1 MKHTLRA
8 VATLGLAIY
17 AYAEL
22 AAHVYPFVLLPQVGI
37 PLKVIAL
44 TLFAV
49 LHAGTN
55 FGWRVG
61 LLMFFATTMVTW
73 SFEQVGVTTGMVYGA
88 YHYSGMLG
96 PKLGAVPLL
105 IPLAWFMMMYPS
117 YLVTSLI
124 VDGHALPQKTD
135 LKRLG
140 TRAMIAAI
148 VMTAWDAVIDPG
160 MSRTGYW
167 IWEHGGSYFG
177 VPRQNFAGWLLTTF
191 VVYGVFG
198 LLQRWLKPP
207 VRQRSDW
214 FGFLPT
220 LAYAIVTLVQVA
232 DREAGPSSVIA
243 FFAMGF
249 PALLAFVR
257 WTQDSVERGLR
268 RAQSSRSAR
277 AAARD
282 EAGGQA
288 EVHMGHIGHMG
299 PIGRKGDFS

>member
-8 VATLGLAIY
+8 IATVGLAIY

-22 AAHVYPFVLLPQVGI
+22 AAHVYPFVLLPHIGI
-37 PLKVIAL
+37 PLKVVAF

-49 LHAGTN
+49 LHAGMN

-61 LLMFFATTMVTW
+61 LLMFLATTMVTW
-73 SFEQVGVTTGMVYGA
+73 SFEQLGVTTGVVYGA

-124 VDGHALPQKTD
+124 VDGQALPQNTD
-135 LKRLG
+135 LKRVG

-160 MSRTGYW
+160 MSRIGYW
-167 IWEHGGSYFG
+167 IWERGGSYFG
-177 VPRQNFAGWLLTTF
+177 VPRQNFAGWLITTF
-191 VVYGVFG
+191 FVYVVFG
-198 LLQRWLKPP
+198 LLQRWLKPTLG
-207 VRQRSDW
+207 QRRDW

-257 WTQDSVERGLR
+257 WTQDAKSPEGSAMRSSPQISR
-268 RAQSSRSAR
+268 DSRSH
-277 AAARD
+277 
-282 EAGGQA
+282 ELIAG
-288 EVHMGHIGHMG
+288 
-299 PIGRKGDFS
+299 